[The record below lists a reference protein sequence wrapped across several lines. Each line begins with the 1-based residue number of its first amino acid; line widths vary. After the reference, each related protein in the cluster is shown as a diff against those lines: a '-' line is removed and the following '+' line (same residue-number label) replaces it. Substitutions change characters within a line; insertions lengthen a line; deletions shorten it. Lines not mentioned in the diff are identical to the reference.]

1 MNFSKT
7 TEYSLRIL
15 GFMSIEEHKLY
26 SAEVLNENLEM
37 PFRYLR
43 KLLTKLSKNGLLISY
58 RGKAGGYTL
67 ARPAKDITLWDV
79 IRTTEDIGE
88 KHQCIF
94 GFEKCAFGGKCAIH
108 HKWEKIQEVINE
120 MLKNT
125 TLEELKRI
133 GPQRF
138 ISQHNLMLTKNV

>member
-1 MNFSKT
+1 
-7 TEYSLRIL
+7 
-15 GFMSIEEHKLY
+15 MSIEEDKIY
-26 SAEVLNENLEM
+26 SAEVLNENLEI

-43 KLLTKLSKNGLLISY
+43 KQLTKLSNNGLLTSY
-58 RGKAGGYTL
+58 RGKSGGYML
-67 ARPAKDITLWDV
+67 SRPAKEITLWD
-79 IRTTEDIGE
+79 IIEITEDTDHT
-88 KHQCIF
+88 HQCIF
-94 GFEKCAFGGKCAIH
+94 GFEDCAFGQRCAIH
-108 HKWEKIQEVINE
+108 YKWEKIQDAINE